1 MAYSPL
7 GPIGHA
13 KPVLVDKTVLGI
25 AHAHNVS
32 AAQVAFAWL
41 AQNNASLTTA
51 SDNVNFDVED
61 LDIGDFNLSAD
72 EMMVLNQLR
81 IDPEAPSSPVPFK
94 PRRY

>member
-41 AQNNASLTTA
+41 AQRNASLTTA
-51 SDNVNFDVED
+51 SDNAIYDVED
-61 LDIGDFNLSAD
+61 LDIGSFNLSTA
-72 EMMVLNQLR
+72 EMEVLNHLH
-81 IDPEAPSSPVPFK
+81 IAPDASTRSPPPPVSQK
-94 PRRY
+94 